1 MDDKENYFMEV
12 SSMSKNTVLSKAKLP
27 VAIIGAGPVG
37 LAAAAHLVTRGE
49 SFVLFDTGNSVGASV
64 LKWAHV
70 RLFSQWEYNIDK
82 AARQLLT
89 SHGWI
94 APNHSEI
101 STGLEMVE
109 NYFRPFAELPEIKPF
124 INLNTKVTAV
134 SRKGLNKVKTH
145 GRDDLPFVLHVEKNG
160 ERFLVEA
167 KAVIDASGTWT
178 SPNPIISEGVW
189 TSEEQSLSKQVFY
202 GIPDVLGKHKNRYSG
217 KKVLVVGSGH
227 SAINTLLE
235 LGELKG
241 QKQETEI
248 VWVLRKSRLEDVYG
262 GRDQDQLAARGE
274 LGTRIQKL
282 VKSGKVKVMTP
293 FHIHE
298 LKKDGEKIQVIG
310 SLNSELAHIDAIDEI
325 VSNTGSR
332 PDFSFLRE
340 VRVIA
345 DPGLESVLELAPLI
359 DPNVHSC
366 GTVRP
371 HGENELRQP
380 EKDFY
385 IVGSK
390 SYGRAPTFLMAT
402 GYEQVRSV
410 VAALVGDREA
420 AERVELE
427 LPETGVCSIKSSSCC
442 EPEKSETM
450 VVKSDEVSSCCSPIT
465 KPVASTSSCCS

>member
-1 MDDKENYFMEV
+1 
-12 SSMSKNTVLSKAKLP
+12 MSENTVQSKAKLP

-49 SFVLFDTGNSVGASV
+49 SFVLFDAGNAVGASV

-70 RLFSQWEYNIDK
+70 RLFSQWEFNIDK
-82 AARQLLT
+82 AARQLLS

-94 APNHSEI
+94 APNHAELP
-101 STGLEMVE
+101 TGLEMVE
-109 NYFRPFAELPEIKPF
+109 NYFKPFTELPEIKPF
-124 INLNTKVTAV
+124 INLNAKVTAV
-134 SRKGLNKVKTH
+134 SRKGLNKVKTK

-167 KAVIDASGTWT
+167 KAIIDASGTWT
-178 SPNPIISEGVW
+178 NPNPIISEGVW
-189 TSEEQSLSKQVFY
+189 TTEEQNLSKQVFY
-202 GIPDVLGKHKNRYSG
+202 GIPDVLGEHKKRYSG

-241 QKQETEI
+241 QVQETEI
-248 VWVLRKSRLEDVYG
+248 VWVLRKSSIEDVYG

-282 VKSGKVKVMTP
+282 VESGKVKVMTP
-293 FHIHE
+293 FHIQE
-298 LKKDGEKIQVIG
+298 LKKDGKKIQVIG
-310 SLNSELAHIDAIDEI
+310 SLNSELAQIDAIDEI

-345 DPGLESVLELAPLI
+345 DPGLESVFDLAPLI

-442 EPEKSETM
+442 EPKKSEVM
-450 VVKSDEVSSCCSPIT
+450 IVKSDKVSPCCTTIT